1 MWRKGDNQ
9 WRDEK
14 EAKSYLR
21 VMSSI
26 PRKAFCSTQVLVE
39 GKVHR
44 VSRMIDSEKK
54 CVAFGEVEV
63 P

>member
-44 VSRMIDSEKK
+44 VSRMIDSE
-54 CVAFGEVEV
+54 
-63 P
+63 

>member
-26 PRKAFCSTQVLVE
+26 PRKAFCSTRVLVE

-44 VSRMIDSEKK
+44 VSRMIDSE
-54 CVAFGEVEV
+54 
-63 P
+63 